1 MNTLNPGASLS
12 VNQELRSNNGL
23 YVLIMQGDGNLV
35 LYEGVMTPPRRAVW
49 STNTWNLPPERR
61 PNRAAMQ
68 QDGNFVLY
76 STTGAEWASGTWT
89 FPGSRLILQDDRNL
103 VIYDPNN
110 IARWASN
117 QPNLADG
124 ALLRDQDR
132 QEVWVMYGGARFLVP
147 SGAELLAMGY
157 TWAQVQVV
165 PPGTVAPIP
174 TVPRDGT
181 IFRERTPAGEIRRLQ
196 RQKVPCA

>member
-1 MNTLNPGASLS
+1 MNTLTPGGSLS

-23 YVLIMQGDGNLV
+23 YVLIRQGDGNLV
-35 LYEGVMTPPRRAVW
+35 LYEGVRTPPLKAVW

-89 FPGSRLILQDDRNL
+89 FPGSRLVLQDDRNL

-110 IARWASN
+110 TARWASN
-117 QPNLADG
+117 SKLGAPQVDLGDG
-124 ALLRDQDR
+124 ALLRDQDTPA
-132 QEVWVMYGGARFLVP
+132 VWVMCGGAR
-147 SGAELLAMGY
+147 
-157 TWAQVQVV
+157 
-165 PPGTVAPIP
+165 
-174 TVPRDGT
+174 
-181 IFRERTPAGEIRRLQ
+181 
-196 RQKVPCA
+196 